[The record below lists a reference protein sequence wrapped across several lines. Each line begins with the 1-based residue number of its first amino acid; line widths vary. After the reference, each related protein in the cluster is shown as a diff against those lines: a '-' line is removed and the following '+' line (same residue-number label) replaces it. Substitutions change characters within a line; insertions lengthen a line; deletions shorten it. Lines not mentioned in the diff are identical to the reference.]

1 MTTNIIIVSLTMRW
15 VICWQMMTHPLE
27 HRLGLLR
34 RDTVVHEVHESD
46 TLEGIED
53 GLCNIIFGGSV
64 KEWFEVDDR
73 DPMGIP
79 EKDR

>member
-1 MTTNIIIVSLTMRW
+1 M
-15 VICWQMMTHPLE
+15 
-27 HRLGLLR
+27 
-34 RDTVVHEVHESD
+34 VHEVHESD

-53 GLCNIIFGGSV
+53 GLCNILFGGSV